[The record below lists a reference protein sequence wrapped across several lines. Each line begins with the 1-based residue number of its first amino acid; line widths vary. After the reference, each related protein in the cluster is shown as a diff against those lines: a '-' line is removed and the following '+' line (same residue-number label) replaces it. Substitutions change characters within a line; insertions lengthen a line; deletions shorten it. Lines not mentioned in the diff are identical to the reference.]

1 MLISCVYLLIHCYL
15 FTPALIL
22 LGLPFMCLVQECR
35 GRGLVAHALALAEE
49 ERHIVQLRESA
60 PSGVVVTGVVIATEA
75 PSAQA
80 TLISSEGAV
89 MYDVMYETAPAVVI
103 RGPL

>member
-1 MLISCVYLLIHCYL
+1 MNGARAGARLTLTTLQ
-15 FTPALIL
+15 A
-22 LGLPFMCLVQECR
+22 
-35 GRGLVAHALALAEE
+35 
-49 ERHIVQLRESA
+49 A
-60 PSGVVVTGVVIATEA
+60 PSVPPVIAVIA
-75 PSAQA
+75 RRLPSAQA